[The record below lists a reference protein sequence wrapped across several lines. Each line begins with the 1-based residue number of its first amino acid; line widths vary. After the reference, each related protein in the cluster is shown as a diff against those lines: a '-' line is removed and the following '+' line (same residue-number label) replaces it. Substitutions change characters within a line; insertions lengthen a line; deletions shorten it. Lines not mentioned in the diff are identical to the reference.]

1 MINGTTVIK
10 AKDTASAM
18 EKVVRELV
26 EDCVILSTKKVNGQV
41 SITASN
47 SKKAKDAV
55 KKRYDKKKFANIY
68 KFNSGRLDIK
78 NNIINNSRNKLSD
91 DKTCVKCTEDG
102 YGYVLVDCSVFGGLA
117 AWRVK
122 VTFDNC
128 E

>member
-1 MINGTTVIK
+1 MINETTVIK

-18 EKVVRELV
+18 EKVVRELG

-68 KFNSGRLDIK
+68 KFNSGKLAIK
-78 NNIINNSRNKLSD
+78 NNIINLPFPCGMHCINKGNRLFVNRTCLSI
-91 DKTCVKCTEDG
+91 
-102 YGYVLVDCSVFGGLA
+102 
-117 AWRVK
+117 
-122 VTFDNC
+122 
-128 E
+128 